1 VAGNLAHLAVPWSGV
16 SLGHVAPDRL
26 DSPFR
31 EVTMADKKNPIRI
44 ELTDEQKQQIRKV
57 TGKDAA
63 AIEFSAEELE
73 ERVAPAK
80 VIPSF

>member
-1 VAGNLAHLAVPWSGV
+1 MR
-16 SLGHVAPDRL
+16 DQ
-26 DSPFR
+26 
-31 EVTMADKKNPIRI
+31 KNPIRI
-44 ELTDEQKQQIRKV
+44 ELTEEQKKQIRNV

-80 VIPSF
+80 FVPGV

>member
-1 VAGNLAHLAVPWSGV
+1 
-16 SLGHVAPDRL
+16 
-26 DSPFR
+26 
-31 EVTMADKKNPIRI
+31 MADKKNPIRI

-80 VIPSF
+80 VVPGI

>member
-1 VAGNLAHLAVPWSGV
+1 MS
-16 SLGHVAPDRL
+16 
-26 DSPFR
+26 
-31 EVTMADKKNPIRI
+31 DKKNPIRI
-44 ELTDEQKQQIRKV
+44 ELTDEQKKQIRKV

-80 VIPSF
+80 AIPSF